1 MVVQY
6 FLARRYPRS
15 ILRYVFFPAIFGAA
29 GQIPPATCW
38 YLGQWV
44 IVGLIFNYFI
54 RRRFFG
60 WWSTYLPLLISSPEK
75 TSKTLA
81 NLPSLTQ
88 VVITMSC
95 LVRWILAQHSV
106 SSLSHL
112 VLVLVARVS
121 QIGGAIPFHST
132 TWMRTALL

>member
-6 FLARRYPRS
+6 FVARRYPRS

-60 WWSTYLPLLISSPEK
+60 WWSTYPSPSFPFLEEREREN
-75 TSKTLA
+75 TLA
-81 NLPSLTQ
+81 NLSSLAQ
-88 VVITMSC
+88 VAITMFC
-95 LVRWILAQHSV
+95 LVR
-106 SSLSHL
+106 
-112 VLVLVARVS
+112 
-121 QIGGAIPFHST
+121 
-132 TWMRTALL
+132 